1 VTKEGFVTDSYEQK
15 FSLPEDVDTA
25 RLSSGISRDGVLM
38 IRVPVTK
45 SPDRL
50 IPIQVRTN
58 TTITNV
64 AYVHSH
70 SRFRNGSVHE

>member
-1 VTKEGFVTDSYEQK
+1 MTKEGFVTDSYEQK